1 MSEPHSGNEETHN
14 DAWIGEQSPDPARV
28 ADTVPG
34 ESTGQNA
41 EASTGPD
48 HGGVLQQPQSGQLD
62 SQDLESIRAKNVT
75 MKQSG
80 AEHIDAE
87 TVTIANGGAKSIK
100 AMNVEMHNSGAMTI
114 TGDHVTMTNS
124 SAMLVAGQNLEL
136 GTAGVLGI
144 QAETITI
151 TGDSGS
157 GLLIA
162 QTVTAEKSVRAL
174 VGVIGN
180 VKAGTKVELLFDA
193 KSALALGAG
202 FAIVFRLIGRLF
214 NR

>member
-1 MSEPHSGNEETHN
+1 MSDPHSSDEPTRN
-14 DAWIGEQSPDPARV
+14 DAEIGEQLQDPAPE
-28 ADTVPG
+28 AESVPAESNG
-34 ESTGQNA
+34 EKTEGLTAPN
-41 EASTGPD
+41 
-48 HGGVLQQPQSGQLD
+48 HGGVPHRPQSGQLE

-144 QAETITI
+144 QAETVTI

-162 QTVTAEKSVRAL
+162 KTVTAEKSVRAL
-174 VGVIGN
+174 IGVIGN